1 MLSLT
6 LKLTWKQFFCY
17 NRVLLTTKEKEI
29 NYANY
34 AKYAKSIRGIF

>member
-29 NYANY
+29 NYE
-34 AKYAKSIRGIF
+34 KYAKSIRGIF